1 MGFVSIKV
9 VLFQFFIQNKSANS
23 SLQDGGHKSAAAVD
37 NKCST
42 SASSPASEGCRRSSI
57 DLYEEAASILGLTCS
72 QTDDCKCIECQV
84 NKSPRRWRRRSPGIA
99 PATAASS
106 ARSADASDAPGKND
120 GDVYRGNNF
129 RVEFIVGGVVKRSVF
144 NVYPSAAPPHPR
156 DSYIQSKHVRTRL
169 ELKFQSEPTDVVSQN
184 RSKLEQQNIWIGG
197 RRRCELHVT
206 RCGEDLKSMCHYFD
220 FDDDLECANSECVVD
235 HNSSCT
241 IQ

>member
-72 QTDDCKCIECQV
+72 QTDDCKCIECQ
-84 NKSPRRWRRRSPGIA
+84 
-99 PATAASS
+99 
-106 ARSADASDAPGKND
+106 
-120 GDVYRGNNF
+120 
-129 RVEFIVGGVVKRSVF
+129 
-144 NVYPSAAPPHPR
+144 
-156 DSYIQSKHVRTRL
+156 
-169 ELKFQSEPTDVVSQN
+169 
-184 RSKLEQQNIWIGG
+184 
-197 RRRCELHVT
+197 
-206 RCGEDLKSMCHYFD
+206 CHYFD
-220 FDDDLECANSECVVD
+220 FDDDLECANSDCVVD